1 MKTTGMIAQEVDTI
15 LKDAVTTGPGAVGS
29 IWNGDPFAVGAV
41 GASNGYQNTWVAG
54 NGSISQKEQLIQGRM
69 IKSEIKIYD
78 SALALPVMDKDAI
91 RKKLAEDLVDQL
103 LKSEFVE
110 YTQQK
115 MVLEECVAIRARLFA
130 VPNGD
135 IKILKEKGYD

>member
-1 MKTTGMIAQEVDTI
+1 MEPKMKTTGMIAQEVDDI
-15 LKDAVTTGPGAVGS
+15 LKATVTTS
-29 IWNGDPFAVGAV
+29 SGAV
-41 GASNGYQNTWVAG
+41 GAIDPFALGPLGAGANGTWIAG
-54 NGSISQKEQLIQGRM
+54 NGSISQKDQLIQGRM
-69 IKSEIKIYD
+69 IKAEIKIYD

-103 LKSEFVE
+103 LRSEFVE

-115 MVLEECVAIRARLFA
+115 MILEECVAIRARLFA